1 MSLYILVVALF
12 GAGLSVIAVGWS
24 LRRMERELVR
34 AREDCERAWSN
45 IDVLLQRRHDE
56 VGNLVDIAGQY
67 MSMERDIL
75 EEIMEARNSALE
87 ANTPSEQADAEV
99 TVRDSIAEF
108 YTISEEYPEL
118 RTDEK
123 FGDVRDSLQTIE
135 GRLEN
140 RREYY
145 NEAVMRYNATLERV
159 PERYIAARRG
169 YEPREPFEASE
180 QANDD
185 FSIRGRLDASEDR

>member
-1 MSLYILVVALF
+1 MEWKADWGLRARMGVTMLLLGVLYIVFIGVLASL
-12 GAGLSVIAVGWS
+12 GAGPTLIVGVMGLFMLGQFFFS
-24 LRRMERELVR
+24 DKLALYSMG
-34 AREDCERAWSN
+34 AK
-45 IDVLLQRRHDE
+45 E
-56 VGNLVDIAGQY
+56 VD
-67 MSMERDIL
+67 R
-75 EEIMEARNSALE
+75 
-87 ANTPSEQADAEV
+87 
-99 TVRDSIAEF
+99 
-108 YTISEEYPEL
+108 EEYPEL

-185 FSIRGRLDASEDR
+185 FSIRGRLAASEDR